1 MFKFK
6 RSMAAALSLSMV
18 LASTTPVLA
27 ENATGTVTDISVK
40 AETTA
45 TADGA
50 TAETLKNG
58 LVTVNGKLKYYKNG
72 KLVKDKLGIKI
83 KKKYY
88 KIDKKGVATRV
99 SEAEGLAGIRLEK
112 CGRDLRKAF
121 KWSSTNIQ
129 YFGSVRKPK
138 KGQNEVEYYAAY
150 GFKNGKGDCYVMA
163 ATFCMM
169 AKVKGYKNVSFVKG
183 SVPQRNGVNG
193 EHAWCEIKTRGK
205 IYVSDPNFAYS
216 YKNNPNAHSG
226 YMFRYNTKGTYK
238 YNQKKI
244 RVRV

>member
-1 MFKFK
+1 MRKFT
-6 RSMAAALSLSMV
+6 RSVAVILSLSMT
-18 LASTTPVLA
+18 LAMGTPVFA
-27 ENATGTVTDISVK
+27 EG
-40 AETTA
+40 ETTA
-45 TADGA
+45 PVQSEQTVTQTPAQA
-50 TAETLKNG
+50 KPPKNG
-58 LVTVNGKLKYYKNG
+58 FYTKDGKTYYYKSG

-83 KKKYY
+83 KKSYY
-88 KIDKKGVATRV
+88 KISKKGVVTKV

-112 CGRDLRKAF
+112 CGRDLKKAF

-129 YFGSVRKPK
+129 YYGSVKKPK
-138 KGQNEVEYYAAY
+138 KSQNEVEYYAAY
-150 GFKNGKGDCYVMA
+150 GFKNGRGDCYVMA

-169 AKVKGYKNVSFVKG
+169 AKVKGYKNVRFVKG

-226 YMFRYNTKGTYK
+226 YMFKYNTKGTYK
-238 YNQKKI
+238 YNQEKV